1 MTKIR
6 NPLSIENVLSNM
18 ISKLNEDEVKNLT
31 NKSISH
37 FRKCSDPDDK
47 DHNLHLG
54 DAIKL
59 DIIMQR
65 NSLGT
70 PLMDNFQ
77 IMLDE
82 EFKKVNSFENLE
94 NTLLKVG
101 GRVGNLMDVVQ
112 EAMDPESPLGKDLS
126 KKEKDLISKSFYE
139 DESENKVAEETLE
152 YEAKD
157 LDELWTIL
165 GDEDY
170 NDDIVMNYEAKS
182 HCTNT
187 ERDEIKIVDEN
198 NKIVWSSN

>member
-1 MTKIR
+1 MKIILASKSGVR
-6 NPLSIENVLSNM
+6 KKILENFNISCDVIVSNVD
-18 ISKLNEDEVKNLT
+18 EDEVKNLT

-47 DHNLHLG
+47 DHNLYLS

-59 DIIMQR
+59 DVIMQR

-126 KKEKDLISKSFYE
+126 KKEKDLI
-139 DESENKVAEETLE
+139 
-152 YEAKD
+152 
-157 LDELWTIL
+157 
-165 GDEDY
+165 
-170 NDDIVMNYEAKS
+170 AKS
-182 HCTNT
+182 II
-187 ERDEIKIVDEN
+187 ELEEKIAKLKMSIK
-198 NKIVWSSN
+198 

>member
-47 DHNLHLG
+47 DHNLYLS

-59 DIIMQR
+59 DILMQR
-65 NSLGT
+65 SLLGT
-70 PLMDNFQ
+70 PFMDNFQ
-77 IMLDE
+77 LILDD

-101 GRVGNLMDVVQ
+101 GRVGDLMDVVQ

-126 KKEKDLISKSFYE
+126 KKI
-139 DESENKVAEETLE
+139 
-152 YEAKD
+152 
-157 LDELWTIL
+157 TIHST
-165 GDEDY
+165 
-170 NDDIVMNYEAKS
+170 IFF
-182 HCTNT
+182 
-187 ERDEIKIVDEN
+187 I
-198 NKIVWSSN
+198 

>member
-6 NPLSIENVLSNM
+6 DPLTIENVLSNM
-18 ISKLNEDEVKNLT
+18 ISKLDEDEVKNLT

-47 DHNLHLG
+47 DHNLYLS

-59 DIIMQR
+59 DVIMQR

-126 KKEKDLISKSFYE
+126 KKEKDLISKSIIE
-139 DESENKVAEETLE
+139 LEEKI
-152 YEAKD
+152 AK
-157 LDELWTIL
+157 LK
-165 GDEDY
+165 
-170 NDDIVMNYEAKS
+170 MS
-182 HCTNT
+182 
-187 ERDEIKIVDEN
+187 IK
-198 NKIVWSSN
+198 

>member
-47 DHNLHLG
+47 DHNLYLS

-126 KKEKDLISKSFYE
+126 KKEKDLIFKSIIE
-139 DESENKVAEETLE
+139 LEEKI
-152 YEAKD
+152 AK
-157 LDELWTIL
+157 LK
-165 GDEDY
+165 
-170 NDDIVMNYEAKS
+170 MS
-182 HCTNT
+182 
-187 ERDEIKIVDEN
+187 IK
-198 NKIVWSSN
+198 

>member
-6 NPLSIENVLSNM
+6 NPLSIENVLSSI
-18 ISKLNEDEVKNLT
+18 ISKLDENEVKNLT

-47 DHNLHLG
+47 DHNLYLS

-59 DIIMQR
+59 DVIMQR

-126 KKEKDLISKSFYE
+126 KKEKDLISKSIIE
-139 DESENKVAEETLE
+139 LEEKI
-152 YEAKD
+152 AK
-157 LDELWTIL
+157 LK
-165 GDEDY
+165 
-170 NDDIVMNYEAKS
+170 MS
-182 HCTNT
+182 
-187 ERDEIKIVDEN
+187 IK
-198 NKIVWSSN
+198 

>member
-18 ISKLNEDEVKNLT
+18 ISKLDEDEVKNLT

-47 DHNLHLG
+47 DHNLYLS

-65 NSLGT
+65 SLLGT

-77 IMLDE
+77 LILDD

-101 GRVGNLMDVVQ
+101 GRVGDLMDVVQ

-126 KKEKDLISKSFYE
+126 KKEKDLIIKSIIE
-139 DESENKVAEETLE
+139 LEEKI
-152 YEAKD
+152 AK
-157 LDELWTIL
+157 L
-165 GDEDY
+165 
-170 NDDIVMNYEAKS
+170 
-182 HCTNT
+182 
-187 ERDEIKIVDEN
+187 KISV
-198 NKIVWSSN
+198 K

>member
-47 DHNLHLG
+47 DHNLYLS

-101 GRVGNLMDVVQ
+101 GRVGDLMDVVQ
-112 EAMDPESPLGKDLS
+112 EAMNPDSALGKDLS
-126 KKEKDLISKSFYE
+126 KKEKDLINKSIIE
-139 DESENKVAEETLE
+139 LEEKI
-152 YEAKD
+152 AK
-157 LDELWTIL
+157 LK
-165 GDEDY
+165 
-170 NDDIVMNYEAKS
+170 MS
-182 HCTNT
+182 
-187 ERDEIKIVDEN
+187 IK
-198 NKIVWSSN
+198 

>member
-6 NPLSIENVLSNM
+6 NPLSIENVLSSM
-18 ISKLNEDEVKNLT
+18 ISKLDEDEVKNLT

-47 DHNLHLG
+47 DHNLYLS

-59 DIIMQR
+59 DVIMQR

-94 NTLLKVG
+94 NTLLKIG
-101 GRVGNLMDVVQ
+101 GRVGDLMDVVQ
-112 EAMDPESPLGKDLS
+112 EAMNPDSALGKDLS
-126 KKEKDLISKSFYE
+126 KKERDLINKSIIE
-139 DESENKVAEETLE
+139 LEEKI
-152 YEAKD
+152 AK
-157 LDELWTIL
+157 LKI
-165 GDEDY
+165 
-170 NDDIVMNYEAKS
+170 S
-182 HCTNT
+182 
-187 ERDEIKIVDEN
+187 IK
-198 NKIVWSSN
+198 

>member
-6 NPLSIENVLSNM
+6 NPLSIENVLSSM

-47 DHNLHLG
+47 DHNLYLS

-59 DIIMQR
+59 DVIMQR

-126 KKEKDLISKSFYE
+126 KKEKDLIFKSIIE
-139 DESENKVAEETLE
+139 LEEKI
-152 YEAKD
+152 AK
-157 LDELWTIL
+157 LK
-165 GDEDY
+165 
-170 NDDIVMNYEAKS
+170 MS
-182 HCTNT
+182 
-187 ERDEIKIVDEN
+187 IK
-198 NKIVWSSN
+198 

>member
-47 DHNLHLG
+47 DHNLYLS

-112 EAMDPESPLGKDLS
+112 EAMDPESPLGKDLN
-126 KKEKDLISKSFYE
+126 KKEKDLI
-139 DESENKVAEETLE
+139 
-152 YEAKD
+152 
-157 LDELWTIL
+157 
-165 GDEDY
+165 
-170 NDDIVMNYEAKS
+170 AKS
-182 HCTNT
+182 II
-187 ERDEIKIVDEN
+187 ELEEKIAKLKMSIK
-198 NKIVWSSN
+198 

>member
-1 MTKIR
+1 MNKIR
-6 NPLSIENVLSNM
+6 NPLSIENVLSSM
-18 ISKLNEDEVKNLT
+18 ISKLDEDEVKNLT

-47 DHNLHLG
+47 DHNLYLS

-59 DIIMQR
+59 DVIMQR

-126 KKEKDLISKSFYE
+126 KKEKDLISKSIIE
-139 DESENKVAEETLE
+139 LEEKI
-152 YEAKD
+152 AK
-157 LDELWTIL
+157 LK
-165 GDEDY
+165 
-170 NDDIVMNYEAKS
+170 MS
-182 HCTNT
+182 
-187 ERDEIKIVDEN
+187 IK
-198 NKIVWSSN
+198 

>member
-6 NPLSIENVLSNM
+6 NPLSIENVLSSM
-18 ISKLNEDEVKNLT
+18 ISKLDEDEVKNLT

-47 DHNLHLG
+47 DHNLYLS

-59 DIIMQR
+59 DVIMQR

-101 GRVGNLMDVVQ
+101 GRVGDLMDVVQ
-112 EAMDPESPLGKDLS
+112 EAMNPDSALGKDLS
-126 KKEKDLISKSFYE
+126 KKEKDLISKSIIE
-139 DESENKVAEETLE
+139 LEEKI
-152 YEAKD
+152 AK
-157 LDELWTIL
+157 LKLS
-165 GDEDY
+165 
-170 NDDIVMNYEAKS
+170 VK
-182 HCTNT
+182 
-187 ERDEIKIVDEN
+187 
-198 NKIVWSSN
+198 

>member
-18 ISKLNEDEVKNLT
+18 ISKLDEDEVKNLT

-47 DHNLHLG
+47 DHNLYLG

-126 KKEKDLISKSFYE
+126 KKEKDLISKSIIE
-139 DESENKVAEETLE
+139 LEEKI
-152 YEAKD
+152 AK
-157 LDELWTIL
+157 LK
-165 GDEDY
+165 
-170 NDDIVMNYEAKS
+170 MS
-182 HCTNT
+182 
-187 ERDEIKIVDEN
+187 IK
-198 NKIVWSSN
+198 

>member
-18 ISKLNEDEVKNLT
+18 ISKLDEDEVKNLT

-47 DHNLHLG
+47 DHNLYLS

-59 DIIMQR
+59 DVIMQR

-126 KKEKDLISKSFYE
+126 KKEKDLI
-139 DESENKVAEETLE
+139 
-152 YEAKD
+152 
-157 LDELWTIL
+157 
-165 GDEDY
+165 
-170 NDDIVMNYEAKS
+170 AKS
-182 HCTNT
+182 II
-187 ERDEIKIVDEN
+187 ELEEKIAKLKMSIKY
-198 NKIVWSSN
+198 

>member
-6 NPLSIENVLSNM
+6 NPLSIENVLSSM
-18 ISKLNEDEVKNLT
+18 ISKLDEDEVKNLT

-37 FRKCSDPDDK
+37 FRKCSDHDDK
-47 DHNLHLG
+47 DHNLYLR

-59 DIIMQR
+59 DVIIQR
-65 NSLGT
+65 NSLCT
-70 PLMDNFQ
+70 PLMYNFQ

-126 KKEKDLISKSFYE
+126 KKEKDLI
-139 DESENKVAEETLE
+139 
-152 YEAKD
+152 
-157 LDELWTIL
+157 
-165 GDEDY
+165 
-170 NDDIVMNYEAKS
+170 AKS
-182 HCTNT
+182 II
-187 ERDEIKIVDEN
+187 ELEEKIAKLKMSIK
-198 NKIVWSSN
+198 

>member
-94 NTLLKVG
+94 NTLLKIG

-126 KKEKDLISKSFYE
+126 KKEKDLISKSIIE
-139 DESENKVAEETLE
+139 LEEKI
-152 YEAKD
+152 AK
-157 LDELWTIL
+157 LK
-165 GDEDY
+165 
-170 NDDIVMNYEAKS
+170 MS
-182 HCTNT
+182 
-187 ERDEIKIVDEN
+187 IK
-198 NKIVWSSN
+198 

>member
-126 KKEKDLISKSFYE
+126 KKEKDLI
-139 DESENKVAEETLE
+139 
-152 YEAKD
+152 
-157 LDELWTIL
+157 
-165 GDEDY
+165 
-170 NDDIVMNYEAKS
+170 AKS
-182 HCTNT
+182 II
-187 ERDEIKIVDEN
+187 ELEEKIAKLKMSIK
-198 NKIVWSSN
+198 

>member
-6 NPLSIENVLSNM
+6 NPLSIENVLSSM

-47 DHNLHLG
+47 DHNLYLS

-112 EAMDPESPLGKDLS
+112 EAIDPESPLGKDLS
-126 KKEKDLISKSFYE
+126 KKEKDLISKSIIE
-139 DESENKVAEETLE
+139 LEEKI
-152 YEAKD
+152 AK
-157 LDELWTIL
+157 LK
-165 GDEDY
+165 
-170 NDDIVMNYEAKS
+170 MS
-182 HCTNT
+182 
-187 ERDEIKIVDEN
+187 IK
-198 NKIVWSSN
+198 

>member
-6 NPLSIENVLSNM
+6 NPLSIENVLSSM

-47 DHNLHLG
+47 DHNLYLS

-126 KKEKDLISKSFYE
+126 KKEKDLISKSIIE
-139 DESENKVAEETLE
+139 LEEKI
-152 YEAKD
+152 AK
-157 LDELWTIL
+157 LK
-165 GDEDY
+165 
-170 NDDIVMNYEAKS
+170 MS
-182 HCTNT
+182 
-187 ERDEIKIVDEN
+187 IK
-198 NKIVWSSN
+198 

>member
-6 NPLSIENVLSNM
+6 NPLSIENVLSSM
-18 ISKLNEDEVKNLT
+18 ISKLDEDEVKNLT

-47 DHNLHLG
+47 DHNLYLS

-101 GRVGNLMDVVQ
+101 GRVGDLMDVVQ
-112 EAMDPESPLGKDLS
+112 EAMNPDSALGKDLS
-126 KKEKDLISKSFYE
+126 KKEKDLINKSIIE
-139 DESENKVAEETLE
+139 LEEKI
-152 YEAKD
+152 AK
-157 LDELWTIL
+157 L
-165 GDEDY
+165 
-170 NDDIVMNYEAKS
+170 
-182 HCTNT
+182 
-187 ERDEIKIVDEN
+187 KISM
-198 NKIVWSSN
+198 K

>member
-6 NPLSIENVLSNM
+6 NPLSIENVLSSM
-18 ISKLNEDEVKNLT
+18 ISKLDEDEVKNLT

-47 DHNLHLG
+47 DHNLYLS

-59 DIIMQR
+59 DVIMQR

-126 KKEKDLISKSFYE
+126 KKEKDLISKSIIE
-139 DESENKVAEETLE
+139 LEEKI
-152 YEAKD
+152 AK
-157 LDELWTIL
+157 LK
-165 GDEDY
+165 
-170 NDDIVMNYEAKS
+170 MS
-182 HCTNT
+182 
-187 ERDEIKIVDEN
+187 IK
-198 NKIVWSSN
+198 

>member
-6 NPLSIENVLSNM
+6 NPLSIENVLSSM
-18 ISKLNEDEVKNLT
+18 ISKLDEDEVKNLT

-47 DHNLHLG
+47 DHNLYLS
-54 DAIKL
+54 DEIKL

-126 KKEKDLISKSFYE
+126 KKEKDLISKSIIE
-139 DESENKVAEETLE
+139 LEEKI
-152 YEAKD
+152 AK
-157 LDELWTIL
+157 LK
-165 GDEDY
+165 
-170 NDDIVMNYEAKS
+170 MS
-182 HCTNT
+182 
-187 ERDEIKIVDEN
+187 IK
-198 NKIVWSSN
+198 

>member
-6 NPLSIENVLSNM
+6 NPLSVENVLSNM

-77 IMLDE
+77 IMLDQ

-101 GRVGNLMDVVQ
+101 GRVGDLMDVVQ
-112 EAMDPESPLGKDLS
+112 EAMNPDSALGKDLS
-126 KKEKDLISKSFYE
+126 KKEKDLINKSIIE
-139 DESENKVAEETLE
+139 LEEKI
-152 YEAKD
+152 AK
-157 LDELWTIL
+157 LKI
-165 GDEDY
+165 
-170 NDDIVMNYEAKS
+170 S
-182 HCTNT
+182 
-187 ERDEIKIVDEN
+187 IK
-198 NKIVWSSN
+198 

>member
-6 NPLSIENVLSNM
+6 NPLSIENVLSSM
-18 ISKLNEDEVKNLT
+18 ISKLDEDEVKNLT

-126 KKEKDLISKSFYE
+126 KKEKDLI
-139 DESENKVAEETLE
+139 
-152 YEAKD
+152 
-157 LDELWTIL
+157 
-165 GDEDY
+165 
-170 NDDIVMNYEAKS
+170 AKS
-182 HCTNT
+182 II
-187 ERDEIKIVDEN
+187 ELEEKIAKLKMSIK
-198 NKIVWSSN
+198 

>member
-6 NPLSIENVLSNM
+6 NPLSVENVLSNM

-126 KKEKDLISKSFYE
+126 KKEKDLI
-139 DESENKVAEETLE
+139 
-152 YEAKD
+152 
-157 LDELWTIL
+157 
-165 GDEDY
+165 
-170 NDDIVMNYEAKS
+170 AKS
-182 HCTNT
+182 II
-187 ERDEIKIVDEN
+187 ELEEKIAKLKMSIK
-198 NKIVWSSN
+198 

>member
-18 ISKLNEDEVKNLT
+18 ISKLDEDEVKNLT

-47 DHNLHLG
+47 DHNLYLS

-59 DIIMQR
+59 DVIMQR

-112 EAMDPESPLGKDLS
+112 EAIDPESPLGKDLS
-126 KKEKDLISKSFYE
+126 KREKDLISKSIIE
-139 DESENKVAEETLE
+139 LEEKI
-152 YEAKD
+152 AK
-157 LDELWTIL
+157 LK
-165 GDEDY
+165 
-170 NDDIVMNYEAKS
+170 MS
-182 HCTNT
+182 
-187 ERDEIKIVDEN
+187 IK
-198 NKIVWSSN
+198 

>member
-6 NPLSIENVLSNM
+6 NPLSIENVLSSM
-18 ISKLNEDEVKNLT
+18 ISKLDEDEVKNLT

-47 DHNLHLG
+47 DHNLYLS

-59 DIIMQR
+59 DVLMQR

-126 KKEKDLISKSFYE
+126 KKEKDLISKSIIE
-139 DESENKVAEETLE
+139 LEEKI
-152 YEAKD
+152 AK
-157 LDELWTIL
+157 LK
-165 GDEDY
+165 
-170 NDDIVMNYEAKS
+170 MS
-182 HCTNT
+182 
-187 ERDEIKIVDEN
+187 IK
-198 NKIVWSSN
+198 